1 MPTTQASESD
11 VTLVALLAARARHAS
26 DGRLALNAGGGLIAT
41 ALALAL
47 RPPVWPLVAAAGG
60 CFFAYGAWGITDRA
74 LHERAE
80 HARKVRPL
88 RVLRA
93 AAVVVGI
100 LCVLAVGGLVM
111 AVALGNWIH

>member
-1 MPTTQASESD
+1 MPATRSSEPD
-11 VTLVALLAARARHAS
+11 VTLAALLAARARRAS
-26 DGRLALNAGGGLIAT
+26 DGRLALNAGGGLLAA

-47 RPPVWPLVAAAGG
+47 RPPVWPLVIAAGS

-74 LHERAE
+74 LHERAAD
-80 HARKVRPL
+80 AREAGPL
-88 RVLRA
+88 RVLRG

-100 LCVLAVGGLVM
+100 LSALAVGGLVM